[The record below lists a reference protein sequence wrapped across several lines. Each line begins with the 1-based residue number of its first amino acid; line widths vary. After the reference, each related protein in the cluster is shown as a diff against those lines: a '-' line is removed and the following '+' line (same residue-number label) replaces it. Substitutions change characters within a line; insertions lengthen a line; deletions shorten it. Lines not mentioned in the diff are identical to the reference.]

1 MNLLET
7 LPTLFQDKQKRHI
20 YYQPKTKTAYHIKD
34 KDLVKF
40 NAFYHRYF
48 ISIAAGAV
56 LWSLTNNLVAGAV
69 LAIITAYGTT
79 KIFHDKILPS
89 TNRFPKYDINSNK
102 KVTEHTQ
109 PVKIIR
115 TVVYF
120 VLGFALLYLLI
131 FDNKDY
137 DLLRTVLVSI
147 FALLAIYLGAM
158 SFIDINKK

>member
-7 LPTLFQDKQKRHI
+7 LPTLFQDKQNRHV
-20 YYQPKTKTAYHIKD
+20 YFQPKTKTAYHIKD

-56 LWSLTNNLVAGAV
+56 LWSLTSNLVAGV
-69 LAIITAYGTT
+69 ILAILTAYGTT
-79 KIFHDKILPS
+79 KIFHSKILPS
-89 TNRFPKYDINSNK
+89 TNRFTKYDIKSNK
-102 KVTEHTQ
+102 KTTEHSQ

-115 TVVYF
+115 TLVYF
-120 VLGFALLYLLI
+120 VLGFSLMYLLI

-137 DLLRTVLVSI
+137 DLIRTALVSI
-147 FALLAIYLGAM
+147 FSLLAIYLGAM
-158 SFIDINKK
+158 SFIDTTKK